1 MPTIDYKN
9 VTLEQLKEACEIL
22 SFSEEALDNFVNT
35 FWSVFSQKGGE

>member
-1 MPTIDYKN
+1 MATINYKN
-9 VTLEQLKEACEIL
+9 VTLEQLQQACEIL